1 MSFHW
6 PFESVEYLPEDEIK
20 RILGEI
26 ADSDLR
32 TTDFELLKKTLTR
45 LAKGLV
51 LEAPIYH
58 PGLTLYRGRLMKT
71 RPETV
76 CDLAYPPAHLVTDF
90 ERANTP
96 KQPMFYL
103 NSLRN
108 AVFFELRPEPGDC
121 LAIGYWEV
129 IEKLRMFP
137 VGYSRHVFEQR
148 RSSRSMPKFGP
159 SNHSRLQHPSNILLE
174 EFFAEQFTKEVPREQ
189 PWQFKISA
197 AIAENRLSLQE
208 VDGIMYP
215 TVAMRCN
222 SDNFA
227 LRPTAARK
235 LTLKKA
241 EYVRVDLVEEF
252 SFKITVLDT
261 ATEFPNGRITW
272 KGKPKWT
279 LKRGEE
285 LKLVVE
291 NGKLRAYDVDGKLRE
306 YD

>member
-45 LAKGLV
+45 LAKGVV
-51 LEAPIYH
+51 LEAPIYN
-58 PGLTLYRGRLMKT
+58 PGFTLYRGRLMT
-71 RPETV
+71 SRPEVTS
-76 CDLAYPPAHLVTDF
+76 DLASPPAHLVTDF
-90 ERANTP
+90 GRANTP

-121 LAIGYWEV
+121 LAIGHWEV
-129 IEKLRMFP
+129 IEKLLMFP

-148 RSSRSMPKFGP
+148 RSNRSVPTFGP
-159 SNHSRLQHPSNILLE
+159 GFHPRLQHPSNILLE
-174 EFFAEQFTKEVPREQ
+174 KFFAEEFTKEVPREQ

-208 VDGIMYP
+208 ADGVMYP
-215 TVAMRCN
+215 TVAMRAN

-227 LRPTAARK
+227 LRPTAERNLA
-235 LTLKKA
+235 LKKA
-241 EYVRVDLVEEF
+241 EYVRVDLVKDF
-252 SFKITVLDT
+252 SFESTVLDT
-261 ATEFPNGRITW
+261 ATKFPNGRITW

-291 NGKLRAYDVDGKLRE
+291 NGQWRAYDVDGKLRE